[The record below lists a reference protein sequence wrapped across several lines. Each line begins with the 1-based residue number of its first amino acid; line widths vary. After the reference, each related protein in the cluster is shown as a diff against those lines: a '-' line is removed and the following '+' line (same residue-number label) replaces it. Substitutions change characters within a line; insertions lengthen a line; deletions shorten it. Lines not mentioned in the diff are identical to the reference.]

1 VLTASGTHV
10 PGATLVDPA
19 VLARI
24 GNLEIVA
31 RTVVEGVINGL
42 HRSPHLGASMDF
54 AEHRAYMPGDDIRR
68 IDWKLFARSDRHYIK
83 EFEAETNTNFT
94 VLLDTSRSMRYGG
107 EADGSRLSKLAYA
120 RILAAC
126 LTYFSSKQR
135 DRVGL
140 VTFDDGIVDFVP
152 PSAKHLSVV
161 LHTLDRLETTLHPA
175 STALPGRNGAAVPQ
189 TTRAA
194 PPPARTQSLG
204 SVFRRIGESVRR
216 RSIVLVISDFYEEPQ
231 AVLEALTCLRGK
243 GNDLMVFHVL
253 DPRELDFSFTESA
266 NFVDLE
272 TGERMPIIPEYLRQ
286 QYRALVAEHTSTLS
300 KLLGQ
305 NRIDYALF
313 DTSKPI
319 DQALF
324 RYLSSRES
332 LARIR

>member
-1 VLTASGTHV
+1 
-10 PGATLVDPA
+10 
-19 VLARI
+19 
-24 GNLEIVA
+24 
-31 RTVVEGVINGL
+31 
-42 HRSPHLGASMDF
+42 
-54 AEHRAYMPGDDIRR
+54 MPGDDIRR

-83 EFEAETNTNFT
+83 EFEAETNTNFN
-94 VLLDTSRSMRYGG
+94 VLLDASRSMRYG
-107 EADGSRLSKLAYA
+107 EQADGSRLSKLAYA

-126 LTYFSSKQR
+126 LTYFSSTQR

-152 PSAKHLSVV
+152 PSARHLNVV
-161 LHTLDRLETTLHPA
+161 LHTLDRLETGLHPA
-175 STALPGRNGAAVPQ
+175 PSSTSPRNGAPVYE
-189 TTRAA
+189 
-194 PPPARTQSLG
+194 PPRHAQPRARTQSLAQIF
-204 SVFRRIGESVRR
+204 SRIGESIRR

-231 AVLEALTCLRGK
+231 AVLEALTHLRGK

-266 NFVDLE
+266 NFVDIE

-286 QYRALVAEHTSTLS
+286 QYKELIAAHTGALS

-324 RYLSSRES
+324 RYLSSRER
-332 LARIR
+332 LARVR

>member
-1 VLTASGTHV
+1 MLTASGTHV

-83 EFEAETNTNFT
+83 EFEAETNTNFN
-94 VLLDTSRSMRYGG
+94 VLLDTSRSMRYGS

-126 LTYFSSKQR
+126 LTYFSSTQR

-152 PSAKHLSVV
+152 PSAKHLNVV
-161 LHTLDRLETTLHPA
+161 LHTLDRLETTLRPA
-175 STALPGRNGAAVPQ
+175 PAAPSSKNGATAPALVRSVQPAP
-189 TTRAA
+189 RAL
-194 PPPARTQSLG
+194 SLG
-204 SVFRRIGESVRR
+204 PIFSRIGESMRR

-231 AVLEALTCLRGK
+231 AVLEALSHLRGK

-266 NFVDLE
+266 NFVDIE

-286 QYRALVAEHTSTLS
+286 QYKELVTQHTATLS

-313 DTSKPI
+313 DTSKPV

-324 RYLSSRES
+324 RYLSSRER